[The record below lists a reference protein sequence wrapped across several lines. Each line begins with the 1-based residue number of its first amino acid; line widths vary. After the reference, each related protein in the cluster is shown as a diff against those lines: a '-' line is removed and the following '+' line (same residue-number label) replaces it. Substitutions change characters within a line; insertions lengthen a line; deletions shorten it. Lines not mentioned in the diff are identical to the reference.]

1 MSIIG
6 WIIVG
11 LLAGWMANKI
21 WRSGAGLVITL
32 LGVVGGFPFNL
43 VGGAGRPGLQLVE
56 LHRGDCRRTPICVS
70 VASCHCFWP
79 TGLEKRGQRG

>member
-21 WRSGAGLVITL
+21 WDGSGAGLVITL
-32 LGVVGGFPFNL
+32 LGVVGGFAFNL
-43 VGGAGRPGLQLVE
+43 VGGAGVQGFNLSSFIVATAGALLSVYLWLRVVVSG
-56 LHRGDCRRTPICVS
+56 RR
-70 VASCHCFWP
+70 A
-79 TGLEKRGQRG
+79 